1 MMMTRMIRFRFT
13 RRMIRRAFHLTRL
26 LRFLRRTTRFL
37 LLALVMAAGVK
48 VFRGTTPAHRR
59 QV

>member
-1 MMMTRMIRFRFT
+1 MMMTRMIRFRFA
-13 RRMIRRAFHLTRL
+13 RRMICRVFHLTRL

-37 LLALVMAAGVK
+37 LLALVMAVGVK
-48 VFRGTTPAHRR
+48 VFRGTTPAPRR